1 MKVIIDVDEEK
12 YEWIKKNNPNADTN
26 SIVGAI
32 ANGKPY
38 EDKWVPVSERLP
50 DKDGVYLVT
59 LEYVEDSEIVN
70 EIDIARFTLHHELN
84 EGFHK
89 AYPVI
94 AWKPLPEAYQE
105 GD

>member
-1 MKVIIDVDEEK
+1 MKLIIDIDEKIVNDVKNGYISLGEIADAV
-12 YEWIKKNNPNADTN
+12 IKT
-26 SIVGAI
+26 GQ
-32 ANGKPY
+32 PY
-38 EDKWVPVSERLP
+38 EDKWIPVSQRLP

-70 EIDIARFTLHHELN
+70 EIDMARFTLYHELN
-84 EGFHK
+84 DGFHK

-105 GD
+105 VD